1 MVNFFLI
8 LKKKKKKR
16 VGIARIEL
24 VTVKLAFAQA
34 AQAIKIFKG
43 RNVVFLSI
51 FEIVKIRL
59 QISEIEF
66 LYLSSVYS
74 QRVPSY

>member
-1 MVNFFLI
+1 M
-8 LKKKKKKR
+8 
-16 VGIARIEL
+16 
-24 VTVKLAFAQA
+24 TVKLAFAQA